1 VNNGLVVIN
10 PEIIANQINT
20 LHDKL
25 AEAKKEGKEILVVC
39 EKKMYAQDLEELSK
53 KL

>member
-1 VNNGLVVIN
+1 
-10 PEIIANQINT
+10 

-25 AEAKKEGKEILVVC
+25 AEAKKEGKEILVVS